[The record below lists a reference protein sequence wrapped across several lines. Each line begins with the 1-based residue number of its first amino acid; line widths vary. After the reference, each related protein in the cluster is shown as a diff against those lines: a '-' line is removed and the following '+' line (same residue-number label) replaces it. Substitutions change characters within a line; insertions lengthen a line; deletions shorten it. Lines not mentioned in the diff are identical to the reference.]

1 MDRAMDAGMSLYTT
15 LKEIY
20 FSLDD
25 GDRRLLEAFKLS
37 VPRFYLLKHI
47 AENPGITL
55 TRLSELML
63 TDKRNITRMLKSL
76 EAESLVRRQSH
87 QTDGRAVSLF
97 LTNAGRMLAA
107 DALAAHKKFTE
118 KRFLPITGQAE
129 DLLRE
134 LIEVRKI
141 LKGQL
146 D

>member
-1 MDRAMDAGMSLYTT
+1 MDAGMSLYTT

-25 GDRRLLEAFKLS
+25 GDRRFLESYKLS

-47 AENPGITL
+47 SENPGITL

-63 TDKRNITRMLKSL
+63 TDKSNITRLIRSV
-76 EAESLVRRQSH
+76 EAEGLVRRQAH

-97 LTNAGRMLAA
+97 LTSAGRMLVA
-107 DALAAHKKFTE
+107 DALVAHKNFTE
-118 KRFLPITGQAE
+118 QRFLPISGQAE

-134 LIEVRKI
+134 LVEVRKI
-141 LKGQL
+141 LKDQL